1 MADPAAFSEQS
12 LRRMQGVNPALVGLM
27 KEVERRALDQGIKV
41 EVSEGLRDPGRQ
53 AELVEQGKSQ
63 TLNSKHL
70 KGNALDIH
78 VRNPDGSA
86 NWDFDAYRPVAE
98 IAKQVA
104 AEKGVPNLVWGGDW
118 KSLRDGVHFEL
129 AGSNYA
135 APQGTRKSNMMR
147 GGAGQTSLLG
157 QSGGDTLEPERPRGL
172 LGGFFGPEG
181 RDARSRLA
189 IALEGMTL
197 NPNTA
202 LIGSLQEGIKGRR
215 DDKRTN
221 ATVQWLRSRGRDDLA
236 AAIDGGLPAADALR
250 IAMQPAEAVEGV
262 SVGGNL
268 VNPITGE
275 IIYQGAE
282 EQEQGEVRQIGDRL
296 VRVNPDG
303 TVAELYAAPQAT
315 VTQATGLE
323 LGLTGEDAGK
333 LFNVDPSGKITAIGG
348 GATTVNVDAT
358 AKGASKFEE
367 AFAAGDANTIN
378 TVYASGLQ
386 AARNIGRINQLDQL
400 LRAAPTGA
408 VGAIKSIAGEFGI
421 KTDGLSEIQAA
432 QALINSLVPEQRQPG
447 SGSMSDSDLDL
458 FKQSLPRIINQ
469 PGGNQLIIETMRAI
483 AQYDAEGASIVQK
496 LRAGEIDRTR
506 AFEELQFR
514 PNPLANFRVP
524 AGSSASAAAPAQT
537 ATPPMP
543 ADFAAKYGAEAARNK
558 VSIEELWEAWPDK

>member
-1 MADPAAFSEQS
+1 
-12 LRRMQGVNPALVGLM
+12 
-27 KEVERRALDQGIKV
+27 
-41 EVSEGLRDPGRQ
+41 
-53 AELVEQGKSQ
+53 
-63 TLNSKHL
+63 
-70 KGNALDIH
+70 
-78 VRNPDGSA
+78 
-86 NWDFDAYRPVAE
+86 
-98 IAKQVA
+98 
-104 AEKGVPNLVWGGDW
+104 
-118 KSLRDGVHFEL
+118 
-129 AGSNYA
+129 
-135 APQGTRKSNMMR
+135 
-147 GGAGQTSLLG
+147 
-157 QSGGDTLEPERPRGL
+157 
-172 LGGFFGPEG
+172 
-181 RDARSRLA
+181 LA

-221 ATVQWLRSRGRDDLA
+221 ATVQWLRSRKRDDLA
-236 AAIDGGLPAADALR
+236 DAIDGGLPAADALR
-250 IAMQPAEAVEGV
+250 IAMQPAEAVKGV

-275 IIYQGAE
+275 IIYQGA
-282 EQEQGEVRQIGDRL
+282 QEQGEVRLVGDRI

-348 GATTVNVDAT
+348 GTTVNVDAT

-421 KTDGLSEIQAA
+421 ATDGLSEIQAA

-447 SGSMSDSDLDL
+447 SGPMSDSDLAL

-469 PGGNQLIIETMRAI
+469 PGGNQTIIETMRAI
-483 AQYDAEGASIVQK
+483 AQYDADGASIVQR
-496 LRAGEIDRTR
+496 LRAGDIDRTR

-514 PNPLANFRVP
+514 PNPLANFLVP
-524 AGSSASAAAPAQT
+524 AEASGSAAAPAQT

-543 ADFAAKYGAEAARNK
+543 ADFAAKYAAEAARNN
-558 VSIEELWEAWPDK
+558 VSIEDLWEAWPNK

>member
-1 MADPAAFSEQS
+1 
-12 LRRMQGVNPALVGLM
+12 M

-250 IAMQPAEAVEGV
+250 IAMQPAGAVEGV

-275 IIYQGAE
+275 IIYQGAQ
-282 EQEQGEVRQIGDRL
+282 EQEQGEVRQIGDRI

-333 LFNVDPSGKITAIGG
+333 IFNVDPSGKITAIGG
-348 GATTVNVDAT
+348 GGVNVNLPGQPTIGTIPPGYQAIQNPDGTYRYEAIPGGPVAT
-358 AKGASKFEE
+358 EAAAVEGQKS
-367 AFAAGDANTIN
+367 AFAATAEDSMRLIDSIIN
-378 TVYASGLQ
+378 DPALPSITGMLQGRIPPLTQAGTNLLAKVEQVQGQAFLQ
-386 AARNIGRINQLDQL
+386 AFDSLKG
-400 LRAAPTGA
+400 G
-408 VGAIKSIAGEFGI
+408 GAITEREGF
-421 KTDGLSEIQAA
+421 AA
-432 QALINSLVPEQRQPG
+432 QN
-447 SGSMSDSDLDL
+447 
-458 FKQSLPRIINQ
+458 
-469 PGGNQLIIETMRAI
+469 AI
-483 AQYDAEGASIVQK
+483 ARLQ
-496 LRAGEIDRTR
+496 RTQDNV
-506 AFEELQFR
+506 AF
-514 PNPLANFRVP
+514 
-524 AGSSASAAAPAQT
+524 AAALKELNALLDRGRRRALAGVQ
-537 ATPPMP
+537 
-543 ADFAAKYGAEAARNK
+543 AREGDEYSGGRVING
-558 VSIEELWEAWPDK
+558 VTVGEPIE